1 MQQNT
6 YGTKYKW
13 NDIQIEQNKKVPEY
27 KEDNM
32 TKYKRDK
39 IQEDKIQTWQN
50 TK

>member
-13 NDIQIEQNKKVPEY
+13 NDIQIEQNKKVPEH
-27 KEDNM
+27 K
-32 TKYKRDK
+32 
-39 IQEDKIQTWQN
+39 DKIQTWQN